1 MSENDILP
9 EGKAMAFDFG
19 LARVGV
25 AIGDSET
32 QHAQPLVTLRAKYG
46 CPDWRSLSSLVAV
59 WQPVILV
66 VGRPERCSQNALL
79 CGIKSFARGLRRRF
93 PHIPLTFSSEDYT
106 STFAYSLLL
115 EKRARCHRRTIR
127 KGDIDKTA
135 AALILE
141 GWFFTGGESGRSA

>member
-1 MSENDILP
+1 M
-9 EGKAMAFDFG
+9 
-19 LARVGV
+19 
-25 AIGDSET
+25 
-32 QHAQPLVTLRAKYG
+32 
-46 CPDWRSLSSLVAV
+46 
-59 WQPVILV
+59 

-106 STFAYSLLL
+106 LTFAYSLLL